1 MIRDKAI
8 GAWQTGILIFFLLF
22 ANKIL
27 ILPSLLFNNAK
38 FEGLITPIVLFILE
52 LLLLVIFYKLKK
64 RFPHER
70 FFYVLKNH
78 FGKIV
83 TCIVFFL
90 VGIYFLGKMILLY
103 NVTYIFFRNLIY
115 KESNNT
121 LFLICLLPVV
131 NHLAICGVRTIGR
144 TAQIFFPAVV
154 TILIFAVV
162 VGVFGINSSVIL
174 EQSNISSIALA
185 TIRHVSVFG
194 DLIVLFLFM
203 DKIEVKKGEW
213 KILFSFFSAGALSVF
228 AIILVFFLS
237 YTYTSFL
244 HPFAFFEILSFVK
257 EYGGIGRLDI
267 ISMIF
272 IILLTYFQLAI
283 YLKCFFVCF
292 DGLFPKLDRLYSV
305 LTFNFLFVL
314 LIQYAVI
321 NLSRIIIYAEEFL
334 PYFSIIAFIIVPVC
348 CLVSLFVRKHEEKRE

>member
-8 GAWQTGILIFFLLF
+8 GAWQTGILLFFLIF

-38 FEGLITPIVLFILE
+38 FEGLIAPIFLFLLE
-52 LLLLVIFYKLKK
+52 LGLLILFYRLKK
-64 RFPHER
+64 KFPTER
-70 FFYVLKNH
+70 FFDIVKEH

-83 TCIVFFL
+83 TIIVFIF
-90 VGIYFLGKMILLY
+90 VGLFFLGKMILLY

-144 TAQIFFPAVV
+144 TAQLFFPGVV
-154 TILIFAVV
+154 GILLFAVV
-162 VGVFGINSSVIL
+162 VGIFGINSPVIV
-174 EQSNISSIALA
+174 EQSSFSNIVLA
-185 TIRHVSVFG
+185 TLRHISVFG
-194 DLIVLFLFM
+194 DSIILFLFM
-203 DKIEVKKGEW
+203 DKIQVKKGEW
-213 KILFSFFSAGALSVF
+213 KIIFSLFTAGALSVM

-257 EYGGIGRLDI
+257 EYGGLGRLDI
-267 ISMIF
+267 ISMVF
-272 IILLTYFQLAI
+272 IIFLTYFQLAI
-283 YLKCFFVCF
+283 YLKAFFVCF
-292 DGLFPKLDRLYSV
+292 DGVFPKLDRIYSV
-305 LTFNFLFVL
+305 IAFNFSFVL
-314 LIQYAVI
+314 LIRYAII
-321 NLSRIIIYAEEFL
+321 NLSRIIIYAEKFL
-334 PYFSIIAFIIVPVC
+334 PYFSIISFVIIPVC
-348 CLVSLFVRKHEEKRE
+348 CVIAILVKKYKEKRE